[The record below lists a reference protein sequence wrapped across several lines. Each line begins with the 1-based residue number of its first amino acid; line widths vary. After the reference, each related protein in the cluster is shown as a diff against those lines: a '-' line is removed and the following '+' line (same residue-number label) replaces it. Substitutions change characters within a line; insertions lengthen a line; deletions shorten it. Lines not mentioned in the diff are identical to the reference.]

1 MGLPKKT
8 ARALVC
14 GALLGVVCAW
24 GQTAAFT
31 RPVKRAPGTPAPTIA
46 GMDQLHDAL
55 SRIGKVGL
63 PAFDPRAIMKTLRL
77 KPFTA
82 NGWWRKAKAGSPAA
96 AVSINLSDEELLDVA
111 RLALEA
117 VRIQREAQ
125 KAEAKAKAA
134 LAAKGIAEEP
144 PSTAACRYNLDLGD
158 AGHLVFDVWGEFQID
173 RRYVKPADMEIIHQ
187 LEAYYRKAFSSSV
200 TTPTPSMPATAAPDA
215 GGEILEAAALL
226 PVSRPAT
233 NTRRAVP
240 IFRGFEDARYQQ
252 HDALIARLVK
262 DFNAHKAQWIGG
274 TTNQAARIPNLTP
287 ALVKS
292 HMIEETG
299 GGGPMS
305 RAAWP
310 VDPEQVNVPGDWSD
324 VKLDLGLAKPSKR
337 NEGTAETNVRA
348 AIKFLARKGFGRSG
362 QPVGKRPT
370 GFFDG
375 WQVALQ
381 RYNARR
387 DRTLDNRVFS
397 EAYAEKVQR
406 RAANPDVFVPI
417 ENRVAAPKTTAQD

>member
-1 MGLPKKT
+1 MT
-8 ARALVC
+8 RNWWRRALAGVALAGVC
-14 GALLGVVCAW
+14 AAW
-24 GQTAAFT
+24 GQSAVF
-31 RPVKRAPGTPAPTIA
+31 RKPVKRAPGAPAPTVV
-46 GMDQLHDAL
+46 GVDRLHDAL
-55 SRIGKVGL
+55 AHLGKVGL
-63 PAFDPRAIMKTLRL
+63 PAFDVRTIVKALRL
-77 KPFTA
+77 SPFTA
-82 NGWWRKAKAGSPAA
+82 NGWWRKAAKGTPHAA
-96 AVSINLSDEELLDVA
+96 QINLSAAELLDVA

-117 VRIQREAQ
+117 VRIQADAQ
-125 KAEAKAKAA
+125 KAQAQAQAA
-134 LAAKGIAEEP
+134 LAAKGIVEEP
-144 PSTAACRYNLDLGD
+144 ASTAACRYTLDLGE

-173 RRYVKPADMEIIHQ
+173 RRYVKPADMAVIHT
-187 LEAYYRKAFSSSV
+187 LEAYYRKAFASS
-200 TTPTPSMPATAAPDA
+200 AYAQTAAATNAPSAAD
-215 GGEILEAAALL
+215 GEILEAAALL
-226 PVSRPAT
+226 PVSRPVT

-274 TTNQAARIPNLTP
+274 TTNQAARVPNLTT
-287 ALVKS
+287 ALVKA

-324 VKLDLGLAKPSKR
+324 VKLDLGLAKPATR

-348 AIKFLARKGFGRSG
+348 AIKFLARKGFGKSG
-362 QPVGKRPT
+362 QPVGRRPT

-417 ENRVAAPKTTAQD
+417 ENRVAAPQKTALD